1 MATTPA
7 CRSGAQTGLH
17 HGGGGGAFNVVYNDI
32 VIMTMSHGP
41 FWLGALFGVTLPWRC
56 RGLLM
61 DRHLE
66 NGQAVEFTIAIR
78 GSDMLDKGRNS

>member
-1 MATTPA
+1 
-7 CRSGAQTGLH
+7 
-17 HGGGGGAFNVVYNDI
+17 
-32 VIMTMSHGP
+32 MTMSHGP